1 MAMMNSSFPLRDQC
15 DQVLMINHGRVI
27 LWLMFMQSLTELQD
41 MYSHILQ
48 HVYNF
53 TPIIR
58 EDGELHLQFTNLYDS
73 RLSSAFY
80 VLFTTW
86 SHLQMT
92 K

>member
-1 MAMMNSSFPLRDQC
+1 MC
-15 DQVLMINHGRVI
+15 
-27 LWLMFMQSLTELQD
+27 SL
-41 MYSHILQ
+41 ILQ
-48 HVYNF
+48 LVYNF
-53 TPIIR
+53 TPIMR

-80 VLFTTW
+80 VLFNTS